1 VDGVIGG
8 SAVFVQVIQ
17 AKTSDPQGVRRQFER
32 WDQKLK
38 SGASGFLGSTGGV
51 SEDGE
56 FIAIARFNS
65 EEDARANSSRPEQS
79 QWWAETEKSLDG
91 TASFYDC
98 TEVDVGQGG
107 GSDDAGFVQ
116 VIQGTVNDK
125 ELMRRSE
132 REFEEQMR
140 DVRPDVIGSITGW
153 QGNNFTSFVYFTSEA
168 EAREGER
175 RQEQTQDGGDSEEW
189 MGNMTNTR
197 WIDLK
202 DPWMTSA

>member
-1 VDGVIGG
+1 MGG

-17 AKTSDPQGVRRQFER
+17 AKASDPQGLQRQFER
-32 WDQKLK
+32 WDQEIK
-38 SGASGFLGSTGGV
+38 SGASGFLGSTGGI

-56 FIAIARFNS
+56 FVAIARFNS
-65 EEDARANSSRPEQS
+65 EDAARANSSRPEQS
-79 QWWAETEKSLDG
+79 QWWAETEKYLDG

-98 TEVDVGQGG
+98 TEVDVSQGG

-175 RQEQTQDGGDSEEW
+175 RQEQTQGGGDSEEW
-189 MGNMTNTR
+189 MGNMTNVK